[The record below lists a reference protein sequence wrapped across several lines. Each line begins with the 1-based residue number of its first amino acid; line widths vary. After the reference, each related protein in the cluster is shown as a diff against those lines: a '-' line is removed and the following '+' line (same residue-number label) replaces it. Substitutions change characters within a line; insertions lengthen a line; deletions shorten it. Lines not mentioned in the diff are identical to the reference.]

1 VLLENKSYQCL
12 NAKRGQTFE
21 KMFFIVVAYKKK
33 KICETL
39 GRFLRAYFA
48 EEA

>member
-1 VLLENKSYQCL
+1 MLLKKSYRCL
-12 NAKRGQTFE
+12 DAKRGQTFE
-21 KMFFIVVAYKKK
+21 KMFFIVIAYKK

-39 GRFLRAYFA
+39 GGFLRAYFA